1 MRRATLLVAIIV
13 VLAGCSD
20 DSAPK
25 AGGGV
30 TTTLGSH
37 DTTTVPATTS
47 MVPTVSTTTTDG
59 YTLDDQGN
67 RIIGVM
73 SGPIGFTCSNAVF
86 PGGEPPQPVASAI
99 DVASLIANAGPPGVD
114 QDDFFDLYAW
124 SIYFEAAD
132 WVSLLGV
139 PRFRDEH
146 PDWYVGAYGHADFV
160 GGHGD
165 WAQLGSGWC
174 DVKPHPGT
182 LPVGVRSL
190 VELWDEDY
198 RQFTV
203 KRTVDG
209 PSDGDLAVIEEMMRS
224 EWVHLVYPPLPSD
237 WRLAG
242 SPDPGSHRVSIE
254 VQEGNCASGQP
265 PVDRDIEVLSVPYGD
280 GLALVVIIDPVEG
293 GALCPGNP
301 WYPIAVD
308 LGEPLGTR
316 ALYEATTWPPTVMW
330 PQP

>member
-1 MRRATLLVAIIV
+1 MAIIV

-203 KRTVDG
+203 KRTVTG
-209 PSDGDLAVIEEMMRS
+209 RRTAT
-224 EWVHLVYPPLPSD
+224 
-237 WRLAG
+237 WR
-242 SPDPGSHRVSIE
+242 
-254 VQEGNCASGQP
+254 
-265 PVDRDIEVLSVPYGD
+265 
-280 GLALVVIIDPVEG
+280 
-293 GALCPGNP
+293 
-301 WYPIAVD
+301 
-308 LGEPLGTR
+308 
-316 ALYEATTWPPTVMW
+316 
-330 PQP
+330 

>member
-1 MRRATLLVAIIV
+1 VGIFV

-20 DSAPK
+20 DFAPT

-30 TTTLGSH
+30 TTTLESP

-47 MVPTVSTTTTDG
+47 TVPAVTTTTTDG

-67 RIIGVM
+67 RIVGVR
-73 SGPIGFTCSNAVF
+73 SGPVGFTCSHAVF
-86 PGGEPPQPVASAI
+86 PGGDPPQPVASAI

-139 PRFRDEH
+139 PLFRDEH
-146 PDWYVGAYGHADFV
+146 PDWYGGAYGHAVFV
-160 GGHGD
+160 GGHGR
-165 WAQLGSGWC
+165 WVQLGSGWC

-182 LPVGVRSL
+182 FPVAVRSL
-190 VELWDEDY
+190 VELWFEDY

-203 KRTVDG
+203 QRTLDG
-209 PSDGDLAVIEEMMRS
+209 PSDGDWAVIEEMQRS
-224 EWVHLVYPPLPSD
+224 DWVHLVYPPLPSD
-237 WRLAG
+237 WRLAD

-254 VQEGNCASGQP
+254 VREGTCASGQP
-265 PVDRDIEVLSVPYGD
+265 PVDRDIEVFSVPYED
-280 GLALVVIIDPVEG
+280 GLALVVIIEPVAS

-301 WYPIAVD
+301 WYPITVD

-316 ALYEATTWPPTVMW
+316 ALYEARTWPPALVW
-330 PQP
+330 PRE